1 MLDRFYPIIDKTDW
15 LTVLLPS
22 GVRFVQLRLKNQ
34 PHDYIRPEIGRAV
47 SFCAAH
53 GLTLVVNDYWS
64 LAIDLKSPWVHLGQE
79 DLADADL
86 PAIRRAGIRFG
97 ISTHSEEELEI
108 ALAAQPDYVA
118 LGPIY
123 PTKLKQMP
131 WAPQGIGRITAWKR
145 RIGDL
150 PLVAIGGMTLERAEA
165 AYAAGAASVAVV
177 SDVLQAPD
185 PLARARDWVRATR

>member
-1 MLDRFYPIIDKTDW
+1 MLDRFYPIVDKTDW
-15 LTVLLPS
+15 LTELLPS
-22 GVRFVQLRLKNQ
+22 GYRFVQLRIKNQ
-34 PHDYIRPEIGRAV
+34 PEDYVRPEIGRAV

-53 GLTLVVNDYWS
+53 GIMLVVNDYWR
-64 LAIDLKSPWVHLGQE
+64 LAIDFKSPWVHLGQE
-79 DLADADL
+79 DLAEADL
-86 PAIRRAGIRFG
+86 PALRRAGIKLG
-97 ISTHSEEELEI
+97 ISTHSEEELET
-108 ALAAQPDYVA
+108 ALAAQPNYVA

-145 RIGDL
+145 RIGAL

-177 SDVLQAPD
+177 SDVLQAPN
-185 PLARARDWVRATR
+185 PEERARDWVRATR

>member
-1 MLDRFYPIIDKTDW
+1 MLDRFYPIVDKTDW
-15 LTVLLPS
+15 LTELLPS
-22 GVRFVQLRLKNQ
+22 GYRFVQLRIKNQ
-34 PHDYIRPEIGRAV
+34 PDDYVRPEIGRAV

-53 GLTLVVNDYWS
+53 SIALVVNDYWQ
-64 LAIDLKSPWVHLGQE
+64 LAIDFKSPWVHLGQE
-79 DLADADL
+79 DLAEADL
-86 PAIRRAGIRFG
+86 AALRRAGVKLG
-97 ISTHSEEELEI
+97 ISTHSEEELET

-145 RIGDL
+145 RIGAL

-165 AYAAGAASVAVV
+165 AYAAGADSVAVV
-177 SDVLQAPD
+177 SDVLQAPN
-185 PLARARDWVRATR
+185 PEERARDWVRATR